1 MTWPTGRCGPAPT
14 PGTTRSWSGSSTR
27 ACPPPRSATRAGEG
41 VPVVSMER
49 PRFAVDGSVVYPNF
63 NHGVYMAEHLA
74 TLVPPGARVAVVGG
88 PDVVDD
94 IELMAGLLHGVELSG
109 LTRVNDPEDPRYK
122 NTTDVASGGQEKTAN
137 LLADFGQLDGLIPFN
152 DETMLGAV
160 EALREA
166 GRLGEVK
173 MVSRN
178 GTPAAVEL
186 VRAGVHHGTWDI
198 DPPGIGQA
206 VADLV
211 VRLTP
216 TEDLD
221 GLCVSSPIGRM
232 ITPERAAA
240 WVPWQQPDRVPRPQA
255 RLSGCPKASRRGRA
269 GAANVRGMK
278 LQLSL
283 DRTGRRRHGRDPGL
297 LPPPRPGHPRRRGQ
311 RAARRRRGG
320 GRPAD
325 GVRHRG
331 HHQVLR
337 RQVAAPRPV
346 PATGRRLPSPA
357 RTPPRSTRPTRT

>member
-1 MTWPTGRCGPAPT
+1 MRILYVSPMPYGANAAVDAVCHGLESRLAE
-14 PGTTRSWSGSSTR
+14 R
-27 ACPPPRSATRAGEG
+27 AIELRVAYADFAEDGWRAAADRAVRAGADGGYDAIVVWVIDPGVPAAAVGYARGRG

-94 IELMAGLLHGVELSG
+94 IELMAGLLHGIKISG

-137 LLADFGQLDGLIPFN
+137 LLADFGRLDALIPFN

-186 VRAGVHHGTWDI
+186 VRSGVHHGTWDI

-211 VRLTP
+211 VRLIADH
-216 TEDLD
+216 EDLD
-221 GLCVSSPIGRM
+221 GLCVASPIGRM

-240 WVPWQQPDRVPRPQA
+240 WIPWQQRIPYHP
-255 RLSGCPKASRRGRA
+255 L
-269 GAANVRGMK
+269 
-278 LQLSL
+278 
-283 DRTGRRRHGRDPGL
+283 
-297 LPPPRPGHPRRRGQ
+297 RPGP
-311 RAARRRRGG
+311 
-320 GRPAD
+320 
-325 GVRHRG
+325 
-331 HHQVLR
+331 
-337 RQVAAPRPV
+337 
-346 PATGRRLPSPA
+346 
-357 RTPPRSTRPTRT
+357 